1 MTDASDIH
9 YKNNPL
15 HGVGL
20 KQMLEE
26 LVSHYGFQILF
37 AYLNINCFK
46 TNPTVDASV
55 KFLKKTDWAREKVE
69 QFYLYRYKNLPN
81 PSSEQFKLSPRD
93 RIIPDHHQ
101 PREPQVLT
109 LEDAAAEQEKRERK
123 AAAHNQRP
131 GARRGG
137 QSRAGNNRAADGW
150 PGKRPAERRVDSTS
164 RDERESRGSG
174 ERRGYDDRRGSGE
187 HRGYDN
193 RRDSGE
199 RRPAPSPYGNTPR
212 PAGQKVDPWA
222 SARQSTPSA
231 DTTSDNHDD

>member
-1 MTDASDIH
+1 MTDASDIN

-46 TNPTVDASV
+46 TNPSIEASV

-69 QFYLYRYKNLPN
+69 VFYLYRYKNLPN
-81 PSSEQFKLSPRD
+81 PSSEQFKLPPRD
-93 RIIPDHHQ
+93 RIVPEHQQ

-123 AAAHNQRP
+123 AASHNPRSGQN
-131 GARRGG
+131 RGSTG
-137 QSRAGNNRAADGW
+137 RSNGRAANGW
-150 PGKRPAERRVDSTS
+150 PARSRPDDSGAERIERPRRPRPDSRTS
-164 RDERESRGSG
+164 T
-174 ERRGYDDRRGSGE
+174 
-187 HRGYDN
+187 
-193 RRDSGE
+193 DSGD
-199 RRPAPSPYGNTPR
+199 S
-212 PAGQKVDPWA
+212 KVDPWA
-222 SARQSTPSA
+222 AARKQA
-231 DTTSDNHDD
+231 DD